1 MSNVRR
7 HTMHPLEDLHRTLRV
22 AAMLLD
28 VAAGQV
34 RDAKLL
40 PVKENIRAIGEC
52 LAAIFEVQQV
62 IYKQEPELRLER
74 QCEEPPEEVR
84 LANRRLGEAMIAAD
98 DLADAGKLK
107 EARELLLKFA
117 AEDPSEYHRKLAML
131 QGERYEDDPDA

>member
-1 MSNVRR
+1 
-7 HTMHPLEDLHRTLRV
+7 MHPLEDLHHTLRV

-40 PVKENIRAIGEC
+40 PVKENIRTIGES
-52 LAAIFEVQQV
+52 LAAIFEVQHV
-62 IYKQEPELRLER
+62 IYKQAPELGLER
-74 QCEEPPEEVR
+74 QYEEPPEEVR
-84 LANRRLGEAMIAAD
+84 LANKRLGEAMIAAD

-107 EARELLLKFA
+107 EAREHLLKFA

-131 QGERYEDDPDA
+131 QFERYEDAPDA

>member
-1 MSNVRR
+1 
-7 HTMHPLEDLHRTLRV
+7 MHPLEDLHRTLRV

-28 VAAGQV
+28 AAAGQV

-40 PVKENIRAIGEC
+40 PVKENIRTIGES

-74 QCEEPPEEVR
+74 QYEEPPEEVR

-98 DLADAGKLK
+98 DLADGGKLK
-107 EARELLLKFA
+107 EARELLVKFA

-131 QGERYEDDPDA
+131 QVELNR

>member
-1 MSNVRR
+1 
-7 HTMHPLEDLHRTLRV
+7 MHALEDLHRTLRV

-28 VAAGQV
+28 LAAGQI

-40 PVKENIRAIGEC
+40 PVKENIRTIGES
-52 LAAIFEVQQV
+52 LAAVFEVQQV
-62 IYKQEPELRLER
+62 IYKQAPELKLER
-74 QCEEPPEEVR
+74 QYDEPPEEVR

-107 EARELLLKFA
+107 EARELLVKFA

-131 QGERYEDDPDA
+131 QVERYEDDPDA

>member
-1 MSNVRR
+1 
-7 HTMHPLEDLHRTLRV
+7 MHPLEDLHRTLRV

-40 PVKENIRAIGEC
+40 PVKENIRTIGES

-74 QCEEPPEEVR
+74 QYEEPPEEVR

-117 AEDPSEYHRKLAML
+117 AEDPSDYHRKLAML
-131 QGERYEDDPDA
+131 QVERYEDDPDA

>member
-1 MSNVRR
+1 
-7 HTMHPLEDLHRTLRV
+7 MHPLEDLHRTLRA

-28 VAAGQV
+28 MAAGQV

-40 PVKENIRAIGEC
+40 PVKQNMRTIGES
-52 LAAIFEVQQV
+52 LAGIFEVQQV
-62 IYKQEPELRLER
+62 IYKQAPELGLER
-74 QCEEPPEEVR
+74 QYEEPPEEVR
-84 LANRRLGEAMIAAD
+84 LANRRLGEAMIVAD

-131 QGERYEDDPDA
+131 QVERYEDAPDA

>member
-1 MSNVRR
+1 
-7 HTMHPLEDLHRTLRV
+7 MHALEDLHRTLRV

-40 PVKENIRAIGEC
+40 PVKENIRTIGES

-62 IYKQEPELRLER
+62 IYKQAPELRLER
-74 QCEEPPEEVR
+74 QYEEPPEEVR

-98 DLADAGKLK
+98 DLADARKLK
-107 EARELLLKFA
+107 EARELLVKFA

-131 QGERYEDDPDA
+131 QVERYEDDPDA